1 MIAGGVAKRYARALF
16 ELATEGKQVDSIG
29 RQLAEF
35 AAAWDTSAELR
46 GIFENPAY
54 GPDVRKNVVVGLC
67 ERLGAMPTLKNG
79 LLLLA
84 ERGRLRFVREIAD
97 AFAALAETS
106 AGVVRAEIVTASDL
120 PESYYAQVER
130 TLAASTGKKVVL
142 IRRKDPAL
150 LGGVVTKVGEKVYD
164 GSLRARLMDLRSQ
177 MLTAAAPGGRPA
189 GG

>member
-1 MIAGGVAKRYARALF
+1 MIAGGVAKRYSRALF
-16 ELATEGKQVDSIG
+16 ELASAEKQIEPIG
-29 RQLAEF
+29 RQLSEF
-35 AAAWDTSAELR
+35 AAAWDASDELR

-54 GPDVRKNVVVGLC
+54 TPDVRKKVVLGLA
-67 ERLGAMPTLKNG
+67 ERLGALPTLKNG

-106 AGVVRAEIVTASDL
+106 AGVVRAEIVTATDL
-120 PESYYAQVER
+120 PESYFAQVER

-142 IRRKDPAL
+142 VRRKDPAL

-164 GSLRARLMDLRSQ
+164 GSLRAR
-177 MLTAAAPGGRPA
+177 A
-189 GG
+189 